1 VNRRGNAPAY
11 GHLNRE
17 DSQDPQS
24 RFYDLK
30 IFSRLAMTVL
40 LRAARRE
47 DATHRPVRRMLMH
60 RLPDSGARRI
70 KRTIATA

>member
-11 GHLNRE
+11 GHLKRE

-40 LRAARRE
+40 LRAASE
-47 DATHRPVRRMLMH
+47 AAVTP
-60 RLPDSGARRI
+60 A
-70 KRTIATA
+70 KRGEPAHWSP